1 MTQYAGY
8 VLICLGLSAALS
20 ARAQSV
26 QNVRANFD
34 GERVEIRYDLNA
46 ADPGGKFKVALYSS
60 HDNYAHPLTLL
71 TGDVGD
77 EVAPGR
83 DRKVLWF
90 AKNVLPPDFDQEI
103 TFKIRVTLAE
113 AVRLSLKPLVKTVV
127 KRGTSLQ
134 LEWVGGTAT
143 DQVNIELLKDGQ
155 VQTMI
160 AEKIVNV
167 RQYRWSLPRK
177 LKTGEGYAIR
187 VSNPNRNSEITT
199 TQTFNIKPRL
209 PLLVKL
215 LPLAIGAA
223 VYLMIPDP
231 PPPPPPG
238 LEDLPG
244 PIDPD

>member
-1 MTQYAGY
+1 MAKYVGY
-8 VLICLGLSAALS
+8 LLICLGPFSALS
-20 ARAQSV
+20 VQAQLV

-34 GERVEIRYDLNA
+34 GERVQIIYDLNS

-60 HDNYAHPLTLL
+60 HDNYAQPLTLL

-77 EVAPGR
+77 EVAPGK

-90 AKNVLPPDFDQEI
+90 AKNILPPDFDQEI

-113 AVRLSLKPLVKTVV
+113 PVRLSLKPLGKMVF

-155 VQTMI
+155 VQGKI

-167 RQYRWSLPRK
+167 HQYRWSLPRK

-187 VSNPNRNSEITT
+187 ISNPNRSSEITT
-199 TQTFNIKPRL
+199 TQMFNVKPRL